1 MRTTGVWGGV
11 LCAAVMAGM
20 LFPATADAQKPKPP
34 DHLVYPG
41 LPGGQMRADLAA
53 GVFLCMKYGNL
64 YADDLE
70 TGTTRWTAP
79 VSLSQDDQGRQRGGV
94 LFGER
99 ISLVYSADGTVS
111 LLDNGTGGEVW
122 RQRAGFFGGGLSHAQ
137 LDAGNRWVTLHYKTS
152 AELCEVASGRCFKV
166 SLPSGKSF
174 GVFWMQDGK
183 AVVLSEL
190 LTEENKAPTSI
201 QLWLWEPGT
210 ADPVKGCVF
219 DSPKHAHVSGTFPG
233 GGAVVTEYT
242 PGSAGEMIQTVINP
256 RTGEKLRNLGDLRE
270 PAATTRRTE
279 DGTRLVKIDNVSSA
293 VEVLEA
299 ATGAALF
306 QITPP
311 EGLKLY
317 PYVCFRSVEKDWL
330 MGLDRQH
337 ALWLVPVEENGAP
350 RRILGDRRFLPGRVA
365 NIRPPHLLCQEFR
378 GNNSETNTLVSI
390 DTLEERAR
398 WNATM
403 PLNAGGWP
411 PMLSETSGRLLVG
424 TMGQEGNQR
433 KHALTLMASG
443 AEVPLL
449 EKPYRPI
456 ALSRDGNYLVAAVG
470 DEGPVF
476 LLDDT
481 GKSLAKYNSEQ
492 RYSTGPAA
500 FSPDGRRVAVF
511 HMPRITVTDLA
522 EGFPARELTGQPG
535 TANLYMYR
543 ENALCF
549 SPDGNLLLAG
559 TTHGKALLFDANT
572 GKLLHTFV
580 EERRFRD
587 RYVQQQRFLSSLEGM
602 AKDLLGGVT
611 DRAKRA
617 PMITCAFANNGTLA
631 LTIADGQI
639 LRAWSVR
646 DRRLVRSVDPK
657 LPEERDKHGSIN
669 NQILLSPNGDYCLA
683 YNRNGFGI
691 ASLWN
696 TVGGQRLEE
705 YRFPEGARLG
715 AVAVADDGKT
725 VYAMID
731 GDLHFLPGRK

>member
-1 MRTTGVWGGV
+1 MRTTGAWRGV

-20 LFPATADAQKPKPP
+20 LFPATADAQKPKTP

-41 LPGGQMRADLAA
+41 LPGGLMRADLAA

-111 LLDNGTGGEVW
+111 LLDNGTGREVW

-137 LDAGNRWVTLHYKTS
+137 LDAGDRWVTLHYKTS
-152 AELCEVASGRCFKV
+152 AELCEVASGRRFKV
-166 SLPSGKSF
+166 SLPSGKPF
-174 GVFWMQDGK
+174 FVHWTRDGK
-183 AVVLSEL
+183 TIVLSEQ
-190 LTEENKAPTSI
+190 LTEVNKAPSSI
-201 QLWLWEPGT
+201 QLWLWEPGN
-210 ADPVKGCVF
+210 AGPVKGCVV
-219 DSPKHAHVSGTFPG
+219 DSPKIAFVSGTVPG

-242 PGSAGEMIQTVINP
+242 PGSAGEMTQTVINP
-256 RTGEKLRNLGDLRE
+256 RTGERLRDLGNLRKPD
-270 PAATTRRTE
+270 ATTRQTE

-293 VEVLEA
+293 VEVLDA
-299 ATGAALF
+299 ATGTALF

-311 EGLKLY
+311 EDLKLY

-330 MGLDRQH
+330 LGLDRQN
-337 ALWLVPVEENGAP
+337 ALWLVPVEENGTP
-350 RRILGDRRFLPGRVA
+350 RRILGDRRFLPGRVT

-378 GNNSETNTLVSI
+378 GNGSQTNTLVSI
-390 DTLEERAR
+390 DTLDERAR
-398 WNATM
+398 WRCESDVH
-403 PLNAGGWP
+403 GWINW
-411 PMLSETSGRLLVG
+411 PMISEASGRLLVG
-424 TMGQEGNQR
+424 ATAQEGNQR
-433 KHALTLMASG
+433 KHTLTLMASG
-443 AEVPLL
+443 AETPLL
-449 EKPYRPI
+449 EKPYRPM
-456 ALSRDGNYLVAAVG
+456 ALSPDGKYLVAAVG

-481 GKSLAKYNSEQ
+481 GKSLSKYVSEQ
-492 RYSTGPAA
+492 RYSSGPAA

-511 HMPRITVTDLA
+511 HMPHITVTDLA
-522 EGFPARELTGQPG
+522 EGFPAREMTGQPG

-549 SPDGNLLLAG
+549 SPDGNLLLTG
-559 TTHGKALLFDANT
+559 TTGGKALLFDANS

-580 EERRFRD
+580 EERRFLD
-587 RYVQQQRFLSSLEGM
+587 RYVHQQRFLSSLEGM

-611 DRAKRA
+611 DRAKR
-617 PMITCAFANNGTLA
+617 PPLITCGFANQGTLA
-631 LTIADGQI
+631 LTVADGQV

-646 DRRLVRSVDPK
+646 DGRLVRTVDPK
-657 LPEERDKHGSIN
+657 LPEERDKQGSIN
-669 NQILLSPNGDYCLA
+669 NQIVLSPNGDYCLA

-696 TVGGQRLEE
+696 TVGGQRIEE